1 MPISKKMKLAILGT
15 LAAAI
20 VAVPLGAYLVAG
32 DEILDTKMSPD
43 GRFKLEVRSA
53 TRWQV
58 ATHSIAD
65 ELVYA
70 RLHLPSGK
78 RVDSSP
84 FDVSGVGPTLWAD
97 NGGVQIGTTAIYEP
111 QTERWSVNW

>member
-1 MPISKKMKLAILGT
+1 MAIRKRMKLAIIGT

-20 VAVPLGAYLVAG
+20 VAVPLGTYMASG
-32 DEILDTKMSPD
+32 DETLVTETSPN
-43 GRFKLEVRSA
+43 GRYKLEIRSA

-58 ATHSIAD
+58 VTHSIAD

-84 FDVSGVGPTLWAD
+84 FDVSGVGPTLWTD
-97 NGGVQIGTTAIYEP
+97 NGRVQIGTTAIYEP